1 MSFRKASLAAALA
14 LSVAGTS
21 AVAQTAVTPAPVESV
36 SRSGASLIDANA
48 QDDDRG
54 TSTYIVSF
62 FVIITIAL
70 GLYFAFDGNDDKR
83 VSP

>member
-36 SRSGASLIDANA
+36 SRTGAAVTDANA

-54 TSTYIVSF
+54 TSSYVVGF
-62 FVIITIAL
+62 FALIAIGF
-70 GLYFAFDGNDDKR
+70 GLYFAFGGDDDKR